1 MPPRASSP
9 WMVDPNT
16 VQPLVLVVARAYE
29 AQRALA
35 SALAA
40 SGLRSVQAGPGLG
53 DVARA
58 LSFAPDLVLLDAGA
72 SGLDGAGVTASIRD
86 GTGVPILVVLERGE
100 APARAGI
107 LDAGASDYI
116 VRPFGPG
123 DLVARVRVW
132 LRQAA
137 RSGTTTSAQE
147 MSRERLR
154 FDCERRALF
163 VDGREVHVTPLECRL
178 VRVLSQTSARPLS
191 GEQILQSVWG
201 ADARPPIQYL
211 RALVRQLRQ
220 KIERDP
226 SRPQHLVNTPAA
238 GYRLKL
244 G

>member
-1 MPPRASSP
+1 
-9 WMVDPNT
+9 MVDPTT

-29 AQRALA
+29 AQRALV
-35 SALAA
+35 STLAA
-40 SGLRSVQAGPGLG
+40 SGLRSVQAGPELVGL
-53 DVARA
+53 ARA
-58 LSFAPDLVLLDAGA
+58 LSFAPDLVLVDAGTP
-72 SGLDGAGVTASIRD
+72 GLDGAGVTASIRD
-86 GTGVPILVVLERGE
+86 GTGVPILVVLDRDER
-100 APARAGI
+100 PTRAGI

-132 LRQAA
+132 LRQAVRSATTASA
-137 RSGTTTSAQE
+137 RE
-147 MSRERLR
+147 VSRERLR
-154 FDCERRALF
+154 FDCDRRALF

-178 VRVLSQTSARPLS
+178 VRVLSQTSSRPLS
-191 GEQILQSVWG
+191 GEQILESVWG

-226 SRPQHLVNTPAA
+226 ARPQHLVNTPAA